1 MPKQLKFNDNAR
13 QSLLKGINVLADAV
27 ETTLGPKGRN
37 VAIDKEWGS
46 PSVIHDG
53 VTVAKEIELED
64 RFENMGV
71 KLIKESASK
80 TNDLAGDGT
89 TTSVLL
95 SRTIVNEGFKYINK
109 DFNPMIIKKGMEKGL
124 KYVLGEIDKIKKPV
138 DINDYDKLVSIATI
152 SSTDEDLGKVTLP
165 SIRWVISSLI
175 SSIAITR
182 NPNLLNSQEPDGRT
196 WNLVK

>member
-1 MPKQLKFNDNAR
+1 
-13 QSLLKGINVLADAV
+13 
-27 ETTLGPKGRN
+27 
-37 VAIDKEWGS
+37 
-46 PSVIHDG
+46 
-53 VTVAKEIELED
+53 
-64 RFENMGV
+64 
-71 KLIKESASK
+71 
-80 TNDLAGDGT
+80 
-89 TTSVLL
+89 
-95 SRTIVNEGFKYINK
+95 
-109 DFNPMIIKKGMEKGL
+109 MIIKKGMEKGL

>member
-1 MPKQLKFNDNAR
+1 MSKQIIFDDEAR
-13 QSLLKGINVLADAV
+13 KAMKAGIDKLASAV
-27 ETTLGPKGRN
+27 RVTLGPRGR
-37 VAIDKEWGS
+37 A
-46 PSVIHDG
+46 VIVEKSYGAPQVTFDG